1 MIKKRAFYS
10 VDQLKKSIICGIKK
24 QGKMSE
30 TQIASYCDFNKN
42 FGEAVIQLRNEGKV
56 KYEETGYVLV
66 K

>member
-10 VDQLKKSIICGIKK
+10 VEQLKKSILCGIKK
-24 QGKMSE
+24 MGKMSE
-30 TQIASYCDFNKN
+30 TQIASFCDFNKN
-42 FGEAVIQLRNEGKV
+42 FGEATIQLRNEGKI